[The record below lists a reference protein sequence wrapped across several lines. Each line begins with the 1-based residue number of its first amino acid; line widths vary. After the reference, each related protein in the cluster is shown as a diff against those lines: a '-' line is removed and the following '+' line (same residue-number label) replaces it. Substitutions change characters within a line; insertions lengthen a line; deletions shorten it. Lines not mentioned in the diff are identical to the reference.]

1 MILAFFDRKLR
12 GLGYFDKK
20 LHGFDRK
27 LHSNGCWA
35 VTTDGT
41 TPLEFRNHKLV
52 KKCKNNAIYEN
63 KTARNLFF
71 ELQTCQI

>member
-1 MILAFFDRKLR
+1 MQLYNASIENCMILAFFDRKLH

-35 VTTDGT
+35 VAVA
-41 TPLEFRNHKLV
+41 NQHILV
-52 KKCKNNAIYEN
+52 H
-63 KTARNLFF
+63 L
-71 ELQTCQI
+71 